1 MHELINSLYSYL
13 NYVQRHYNGDQM
25 FSGIDYKK
33 TIFAKTILDI
43 NPILNLRPLEQNE
56 IFAVYMFM
64 IS

>member
-1 MHELINSLYSYL
+1 
-13 NYVQRHYNGDQM
+13 M